1 MRDSVRY
8 EDDATD
14 PGRNRT
20 PLETIEAVI
29 RDRRSVKR
37 FLDRPVPRELL
48 VRLIEAAVWAPNHR
62 LNEPWRFYVL
72 DGASRDR
79 LGEVA
84 REVTRAKMTASGAPA
99 AAVERKAIDA
109 AAGWASVPALLY
121 VTALIDP
128 DPETNL
134 ENYGA
139 ACCAVQ
145 NLMLAAH
152 ATGLGTSWSSGAVAA
167 ASGLRALAG
176 ASPDER
182 MVALLRIGYP
192 DLEAPP
198 PVSRRGT
205 GADHTT
211 WVDGA

>member
-1 MRDSVRY
+1 MRDAVQY
-8 EDDATD
+8 EDDATG
-14 PGRNRT
+14 PGRDRT

-37 FLDRPVPRELL
+37 FLGRPVPRGLL

-84 REVTRAKMTASGAPA
+84 REITRARIAASQAPP
-99 AAVERKAIDA
+99 AAVERKAGDA
-109 AAGWASVPALLY
+109 AAGWASVPALVY
-121 VTALIDP
+121 VTALTDP
-128 DPETNL
+128 DPETDL

-152 ATGLGTSWSSGAVAA
+152 AAGLGTSWSSGAVAA
-167 ASGLRALAG
+167 APGLRALAG
-176 ASPDER
+176 AAAGER
-182 MVALLRIGYP
+182 MVALLRVGYP
-192 DLEAPP
+192 DPDAPQP
-198 PVSRRGT
+198 LSHRAT
-205 GADHTT
+205 GADHTI
-211 WVDGA
+211 WVDGE